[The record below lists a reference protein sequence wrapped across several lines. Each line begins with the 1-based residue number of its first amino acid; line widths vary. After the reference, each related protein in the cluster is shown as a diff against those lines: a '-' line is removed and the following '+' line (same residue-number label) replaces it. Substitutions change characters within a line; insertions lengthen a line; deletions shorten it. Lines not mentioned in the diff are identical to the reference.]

1 MTENKKQGRML
12 SGQVVSDRMNKSRV
26 VLIQRQVQHPLYG
39 KYLRKSTKLHVH
51 DEHNESKMGDQ
62 VVIQE
67 SRPIS
72 KTKSWVLLR
81 IKGKDNSS
89 GTQLSQKEEVS
100 GSVVTGVEASEAES
114 GSSVAE

>member
-51 DEHNESKMGDQ
+51 DEHNESKTGDQ

-72 KTKSWVLLR
+72 KTKSWVLLK
-81 IKGKDNSS
+81 IKGKDSS
-89 GTQLSQKEEVS
+89 SAAQLLQKGDVS
-100 GSVVTGVEASEAES
+100 DPVVAGAETS
-114 GSSVAE
+114 KAEPDSSVTE